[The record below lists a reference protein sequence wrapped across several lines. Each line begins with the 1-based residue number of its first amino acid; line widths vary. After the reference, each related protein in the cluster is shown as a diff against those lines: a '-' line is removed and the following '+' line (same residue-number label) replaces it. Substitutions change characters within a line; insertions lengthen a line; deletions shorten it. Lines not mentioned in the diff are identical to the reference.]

1 MYAAPS
7 TPIHTSFTAWAWV
20 GLAVNK
26 PGRRGPFS
34 LRQGAFPR
42 LGWLGAL
49 SASTASSVHSDA
61 MARNAAAIVARTF
74 AAAH

>member
-1 MYAAPS
+1 MFPAAPS
-7 TPIHTSFTAWAWV
+7 TTRP